1 MRDTLYQVQQ
11 YLLDINCFLQ
21 KESIK
26 SRFETGCAFRTRQFS
41 AQEISGNF
49 RFQRFRKYRIELQEA
64 ETNL

>member
-1 MRDTLYQVQQ
+1 MRDTHYQLQQ

-26 SRFETGCAFRTRQFS
+26 SRFETGCGFRTRQFS
-41 AQEISGNF
+41 AHENSGYLRF
-49 RFQRFRKYRIELQEA
+49 RGFRKYRIELQEA